1 MKFLATNSPATEAV
15 KSARQLDVRIF
26 ACGNSMRSAGLE
38 EKDPAPGIG
47 MVPAAIAHLARR
59 PMGRLGLRQALKP
72 GGSRPLAPS
81 HRPPPKARFLRA
93 DIHPVQM
100 TSDILCR
107 RLLKLTTKNFEK
119 VLLSLVKTGSRNE
132 SWSKPKAEAF

>member
-107 RLLKLTTKNFEK
+107 RLLKLTKSRKSTPT
-119 VLLSLVKTGSRNE
+119 LSQNWLPKRKSVKR
-132 SWSKPKAEAF
+132 